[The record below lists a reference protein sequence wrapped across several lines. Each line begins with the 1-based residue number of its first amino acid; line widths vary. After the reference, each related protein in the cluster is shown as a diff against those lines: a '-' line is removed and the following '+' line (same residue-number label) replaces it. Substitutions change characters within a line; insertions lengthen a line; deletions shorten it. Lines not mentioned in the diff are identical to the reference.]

1 MIYRVK
7 VLTTVLIE
15 ANSAK
20 EAEDDYYN
28 NLGFSK
34 EETFIEIVPCKLVP
48 VE

>member
-7 VLTTVLIE
+7 VLTTVLVE
-15 ANSAK
+15 AESAK
-20 EAEDDYYN
+20 DAEDDYCN

-48 VE
+48 ME